1 MRILVKDVAILEGTR
16 LRFVAI
22 ANQIHRFGVVRRNE
36 GPLHPSRET
45 RTTPAAQAGFFHLF
59 DDVLLRHGHGLAQI
73 FIPAIAHVAVNRW
86 IPSLAIDILEDEPV
100 LASVGLLGV
109 GDHAGGRKLSHDGA
123 MLKHETTWNEILRT
137 TERFI
142 RKHRNSGHANPES
155 RQQKKPQ
162 PTEDQGLKDGSGGW
176 DRTNDLVINSHPLC
190 R

>member
-36 GPLHPSRET
+36 GPLHPRRKS

-59 DDVLLRHGHGLAQI
+59 DDVLRRHRHRLSQI

-155 RQQKKPQ
+155 PQ
-162 PTEDQGLKDGSGGW
+162 
-176 DRTNDLVINSHPLC
+176 
-190 R
+190 